1 MVLSKKQLDRLA
13 KYSGV
18 EYNKRMCAASAAQAN
33 RDAEKLAKKLPARAV
48 RFRAADDT
56 EWQEFGGNGK
66 LIVAFLKAHKKD
78 AKQSV
83 CGSVR
88 YY

>member
-1 MVLSKKQLDRLA
+1 MVLSKKQLEKLA

-18 EYNKRMCAASAAQAN
+18 EYNKRMCAASVAQTN
-33 RDAEKLAKKLPARAV
+33 RDAEKLAKKLPAHAV

-66 LIVAFLKAHKKD
+66 LIIDFLKAHKKD
-78 AKQSV
+78 RR
-83 CGSVR
+83 GNRFGGVR